1 MKDFFRVIMYI
12 LMLLYTLFSII
23 ITVWFLNDISHD
35 LEFSLDR
42 IIYIF
47 ISLLIINLF
56 LFISYLLKKGKNW
69 RDYLKYLLYL
79 FFIPCIFPIIS
90 ILLFSFFYSNYFY
103 ALSVYIPIGIYS
115 GMVYLIADRFLMDKF
130 DYKKLY
136 IIKLVI
142 IIPIFIITTI
152 LFLLIRNGEI
162 IKPLKN
168 ILDIESDS

>member
-1 MKDFFRVIMYI
+1 MYI

-23 ITVWFLNDISHD
+23 ITVLFLNKTSNS

-42 IIYIF
+42 ILYIF

-56 LFISYLLKKGKNW
+56 LFISYLLKKDKNW
-69 RDYLKYLLYL
+69 KDYLKYLLHL
-79 FFIPCIFPIIS
+79 FFIPCIFPVIS
-90 ILLFSFFYSNYFY
+90 ILLFSLFYSNYFY
-103 ALSVYIPIGIYS
+103 ALAVYIPIGIYS
-115 GMVYLIADRFLMDKF
+115 GMIYLIIDRFLMDKF

-136 IIKLVI
+136 TIKLVI
-142 IIPIFIITTI
+142 IVPIFMAITF

-168 ILDIESDS
+168 ILNIESDS